1 MSRIVRFHAL
11 GGPEVLQI
19 ENIDVAPPG
28 PGEVRLRVKA
38 LGLNRAEALLRSGRY
53 IETAPL
59 PSGLG
64 LEAAGVVDAVG
75 ADVEDFVP
83 GDSVSVIPPRSMVR
97 WPTYGEVA
105 TVPANHAVK
114 HPPSLSW
121 TQAAAI
127 WMASLTAYGALID
140 IAALRPGDFVVVP
153 AASSSVGLAAIQIAL
168 MAGATPIALTRTSA
182 KRQALSDFKAPH
194 VIAVEDEDV
203 EARLAEITDGR
214 GARVV
219 FDPVGGPLV
228 EVFSRAMTPGGILIA
243 YGLLSPLPTPFPIT
257 EALGKGLTLRGY
269 VMHEITADPARLKAA
284 KTFIL
289 AGLASGRLSAVI
301 DRVFEFE
308 DIVAAHRRLESN
320 EQFGKIVVTV

>member
-1 MSRIVRFHAL
+1 MSRVIRFHAL

-19 ENIDVAPPG
+19 EDINVPPPG

-38 LGLNRAEALLRSGRY
+38 LGLNRAEALLRRGQY
-53 IETAPL
+53 IETAPI

-64 LEAAGVVDAVG
+64 LEAAGFVEAVG
-75 ADVEDFVP
+75 ADVEDLVP
-83 GDSVSVIPPRSMVR
+83 GDPVSVIPPRSMVR

-105 TVPANHAVK
+105 TVPAHHAVK
-114 HPPSLSW
+114 HAPSLSW
-121 TQAAAI
+121 TDAAAI

-182 KRQALSDFKAPH
+182 KRQALSDFRAPH
-194 VIAVEDEDV
+194 VIAVEEEDV

-228 EVFSRAMTPGGILIA
+228 EVFSRAMAPGGILIA
-243 YGLLSPLPTPFPIT
+243 YGLLSPLPTPFPVT
-257 EALGKGLTLRGY
+257 EAMAKGLTLRGY
-269 VMHEITADPARLKAA
+269 VMHEITADPERLKAA

-301 DRVFEFE
+301 DRVFAFE

-320 EQFGKIVVTV
+320 EQFGKIIVTV